1 MDDIS
6 KNPDDI
12 LKKFSAGYM
21 KINCYCLG
29 FLHHRFFIFVTLLL
43 MTIHFGYNKKQVI
56 QALRYHFLTRPEIKI
71 LLILINVFT
80 IMSAVL
86 FAFNEIQPLAFL
98 VFSLM
103 WFILL
108 VTIWRILP
116 RSIYRKAQ
124 TFQDHFSMEL
134 AEEQIILEN
143 NRGSKSWSWK
153 AFSKFVE
160 SPYFFH
166 LYFDSRSFFL
176 VPKDAFKNIPE
187 IQEARK
193 LLKEKIRK

>member
-1 MDDIS
+1 
-6 KNPDDI
+6 
-12 LKKFSAGYM
+12 
-21 KINCYCLG
+21 
-29 FLHHRFFIFVTLLL
+29 

-86 FAFNEIQPLAFL
+86 FALNEIQPLAFL
-98 VFSLM
+98 AFSLM

-116 RSIYRKAQ
+116 RSIYRKAH
-124 TFQDHFSMEL
+124 TFQDHFSMVFDDTEV
-134 AEEQIILEN
+134 ILQN
-143 NRGSKSWSWK
+143 DRGSKSWSWK

-176 VPKDAFKNIPE
+176 VPKDAFKDIPE
-187 IQEARK
+187 IQQARN
-193 LLKEKIRK
+193 LLKQKIPK

>member
-1 MDDIS
+1 MHENKLIY
-6 KNPDDI
+6 
-12 LKKFSAGYM
+12 L
-21 KINCYCLG
+21 
-29 FLHHRFFIFVTLLL
+29 RFFPPPIFYFRHVTS

-116 RSIYRKAQ
+116 RSIYRKAH
-124 TFQDHFSMEL
+124 TFQDHFSMQL
-134 AEEQIILEN
+134 AEEQVILEN
-143 NRGSKSWSWK
+143 NRGAKSWSWK

-176 VPKDAFKNIPE
+176 VPKDAFKSIPE

-193 LLKEKIRK
+193 LLKEKIKK